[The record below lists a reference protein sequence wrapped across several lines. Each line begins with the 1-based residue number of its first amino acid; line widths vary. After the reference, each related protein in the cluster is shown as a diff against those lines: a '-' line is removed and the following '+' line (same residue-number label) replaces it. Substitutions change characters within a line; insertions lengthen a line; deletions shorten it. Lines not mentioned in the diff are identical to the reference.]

1 LAYQSA
7 YIKERLGIAARS
19 LLKWALLNSVGAKE
33 MSAVGEKESDDDIR
47 YYKIKRRPVS
57 HV

>member
-1 LAYQSA
+1 VAYQYA
-7 YIKERLGIAARS
+7 YIKERLGIVSRS

-47 YYKIKRRPVS
+47 YYKITRRPVS